1 MGKRSGTGSHCC
13 SCPVLSPCLPC
24 PQSTHP
30 PLKQDHLFYPVEWLH
45 QVGYFDRGALPMP
58 PYPAVPLPAHALPV
72 FPVAASAEVRQQTL
86 ADLIQ
91 ASGQRGATVNGA
103 SASVSTVAVA
113 ASPSSLVDRAAAPGA
128 AQTQSL
134 VHNDEDEGRNAD
146 NTGGGASAGRRETTD
161 DNSSGGGGGGVWE
174 WVSSKKVRTPL
185 GVALFTLLVVLVA
198 IVCFQLG
205 KLCAPRRDD
214 YQSIPETMPYAAR
227 GYGARE
233 GFSRTGP
240 PAVLSTR

>member
-1 MGKRSGTGSHCC
+1 M
-13 SCPVLSPCLPC
+13 
-24 PQSTHP
+24 
-30 PLKQDHLFYPVEWLH
+30 EWLR

-58 PYPAVPLPAHALPV
+58 PYPSVPLPAHALPV
-72 FPVAASAEVRQQTL
+72 FPVAASAQAHRQTL

-91 ASGQRGATVNGA
+91 ASGQRGVAVNGA
-103 SASVSTVAVA
+103 SSSASVSTVAVA
-113 ASPSSLVDRAAAPGA
+113 ESSSSLVDRAPAAA
-128 AQTQSL
+128 LTQSL
-134 VHNDEDEGRNAD
+134 VDSDEDEGRNAD
-146 NTGGGASAGRRETTD
+146 NSGGGGGADADREKKD
-161 DNSSGGGGGGVWE
+161 GSGSGGGGVWE

-205 KLCAPRRDD
+205 KLCAPRRDE
-214 YQSIPETMPYAAR
+214 YQTIPETMPYAAR

-240 PAVLSTR
+240 AAVLSTR

>member
-1 MGKRSGTGSHCC
+1 M
-13 SCPVLSPCLPC
+13 L

-72 FPVAASAEVRQQTL
+72 FPAAASAEVPQLTL

-103 SASVSTVAVA
+103 SATVSTIAVA

-134 VHNDEDEGRNAD
+134 VDREEDAGRNAD
-146 NTGGGASAGRRETTD
+146 SADDTGSGAGPNTGRRENTD
-161 DNSSGGGGGGVWE
+161 DKSSGGGGVWE
-174 WVSSKKVRTPL
+174 WVTSKKVRTPL

-227 GYGARE
+227 GYGERE

-240 PAVLSTR
+240 RAVLSTR

>member
-1 MGKRSGTGSHCC
+1 M
-13 SCPVLSPCLPC
+13 
-24 PQSTHP
+24 
-30 PLKQDHLFYPVEWLH
+30 EWLR
-45 QVGYFDRGALPMP
+45 QVGYFERGALPMP
-58 PYPAVPLPAHALPV
+58 PYPAVPVPAHAVPV
-72 FPVAASAEVRQQTL
+72 FPVTAHASVAEHTL

-91 ASGQRGATVNGA
+91 ASGERGPTVNGA
-103 SASVSTVAVA
+103 SRAATVPAASVAVA
-113 ASPSSLVDRAAAPGA
+113 SASSTSLVDV

-134 VHNDEDEGRNAD
+134 VDSDDDERR
-146 NTGGGASAGRRETTD
+146 GGGGGGSDGDRSGGGDTND
-161 DNSSGGGGGGVWE
+161 GKNSDGDGSSGGSGGGGVWE

-214 YQSIPETMPYAAR
+214 YQSIPETLPYAAR

>member
-1 MGKRSGTGSHCC
+1 
-13 SCPVLSPCLPC
+13 
-24 PQSTHP
+24 
-30 PLKQDHLFYPVEWLH
+30 
-45 QVGYFDRGALPMP
+45 MP

-72 FPVAASAEVRQQTL
+72 FPVAASAEVPQQTL

-91 ASGQRGATVNGA
+91 ASGQRGARVNGA
-103 SASVSTVAVA
+103 SVSASTVAVA

-128 AQTQSL
+128 AQTQCL
-134 VHNDEDEGRNAD
+134 VHSDEDEGRSAD
-146 NTGGGASAGRRETTD
+146 NTGGGGGTSAGRRETTD
-161 DNSSGGGGGGVWE
+161 DKSSGGGGGGVWE

-205 KLCAPRRDD
+205 KLCAPRRDE

-227 GYGARE
+227 GYGERE
-233 GFSRTGP
+233 GLSRTGP